1 MFIHYVL
8 RLFLIASCAALMTA
22 CGSGSS
28 IGGNANNNGGTDN
41 SSGNGS
47 SPQRDVPWASPA
59 MILED
64 GEEST
69 TIGLTLCSNG
79 LQTASLV
86 VTAAGDM
93 IFSGAPA
100 GSTTVSELNRI
111 NYATAT
117 DKEVK
122 GQTNPSGPQ
131 LSFELGQDGNS
142 MSASTYDH
150 GNNRGN
156 FQSYKASEAP
166 LFYSC
171 SLVNGT
177 QAFTLNVLPSS
188 QRIGK
193 HMTSGVTR
201 ITTPTGTTASFNAG
215 LITWDNLQV
224 NGGTTPVDLRPF
236 RFFQINTATG
246 AIATSNSATGPFS
259 NPWTVSLPI
268 MPTSTFV
275 RFEEKVDTGIKSLAL
290 EADQPGVSLPVQF
303 YIERDGNIFTP
314 YAQWIFN

>member
-1 MFIHYVL
+1 MFIQHTFK
-8 RLFLIASCAALMTA
+8 LFLIASCATFLAA
-22 CGSGSS
+22 CGGGGGGGSNDTA
-28 IGGNANNNGGTDN
+28 GD
-41 SSGNGS
+41 
-47 SPQRDVPWASPA
+47 SPQRDVPWANPA
-59 MILED
+59 MILQD
-64 GEEST
+64 GEESK

-100 GSTTVSELNRI
+100 GSSTVSELNRI

-117 DKEVK
+117 DQEVR
-122 GQTNPSGPQ
+122 GQTSSSGPR
-131 LSFELGQDGNS
+131 LSFYLGQDGNS
-142 MSASTYDH
+142 MSASTFDH

-188 QRIGK
+188 QRVGK
-193 HMTSGVTR
+193 HMTSGVTG
-201 ITTPTGTTASFNAG
+201 ITTPSGTTASFSAG

-259 NPWTVSLPI
+259 NPWAVSFP
-268 MPTSTFV
+268 MTPTSIFV
-275 RFEEKVDTGIKSLAL
+275 RFEEKVDAGIKSLAL
-290 EADQPGVSLPVQF
+290 EADQPGVSIPVQF
-303 YIERDGNIFTP
+303 YFERDGNTFTP